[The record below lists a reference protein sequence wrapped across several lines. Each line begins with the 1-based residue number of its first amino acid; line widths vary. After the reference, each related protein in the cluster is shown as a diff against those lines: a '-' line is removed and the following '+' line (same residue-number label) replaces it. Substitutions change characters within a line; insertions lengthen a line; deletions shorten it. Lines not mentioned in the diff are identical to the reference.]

1 MDTTIVEHPNATLF
15 RKGYEAFDTGDID
28 FLRATLAEDV
38 TWHSSGTG
46 RLAGDRRGRDEVLLY
61 FAELAQATDGSF
73 KLDVHDIVANDE
85 HAVAMVTA
93 HWEFEGQPYEDKGVQ
108 VVHLKDGKVTES
120 WFFDWSDTFDRQFA

>member
-1 MDTTIVEHPNATLF
+1 MDTTLVEHPNATLF

-38 TWHSSGTG
+38 VWHSAGTG
-46 RLAGDRRGRDEVLLY
+46 RLAGDRHGRDEVLMY

-85 HAVAMVTA
+85 HAVAMVTG
-93 HWEFEGQPYEDKGVQ
+93 HWVFEGQPYEDKGVQ
-108 VVHLKDGKVTES
+108 VVHIKDGKVTES
-120 WFFDWSDTFDRQFA
+120 WFFDWSDTFDKQFA